1 MKKAQLLFHEARHR
15 GTGIHVQGMI
25 KVDRLHLPFQYKVA
39 HDQDFDHAAFLDELE
54 EKGTAW
60 EAVID
65 DYTSLTGTEH
75 EGVTIRACTLY
86 PESAWD
92 WHLVCIV
99 EVNGEQKEIR
109 MLYPH
114 PGHVMPVDKLKEIIA
129 AHGTEKK
136 AIASGVAKHMEK
148 LNAISS
154 TAKAKTSGLQGPIA

>member
-1 MKKAQLLFHEARHR
+1 VKKAQLLYHEARHR
-15 GTGIHVQGMI
+15 GDKINVSGMI

-39 HDQDFDHAAFLDELE
+39 HDQDFDHAGFLDELE

-65 DYTSLTGTEH
+65 DYTSLTGAEH
-75 EGVTIRACTLY
+75 EGVTIKACTLY

-109 MLYPH
+109 IRYPH

-129 AHGTEKK
+129 AHGAQK
-136 AIASGVAKHMEK
+136 AEVAANVAKHMEK
-148 LNAISS
+148 LNAISNK
-154 TAKAKTSGLQGPIA
+154 AEAKTSGPQGPVA